1 MTDKIAFLAEGQ
13 LIYWRS
19 IIIAF
24 AVLTAILAAV
34 AMRLWQKKSLS
45 ALLIA
50 LPVAIIFSI
59 ACARFIDWYC
69 RFESYESLGAAMLD
83 LTGGGYSLMGVFI
96 GTIAACGLVRLLRV
110 TGDLPALLDCLT
122 PAAALGI
129 AVGRFSELFS
139 AADRGKF
146 LVETPSLQRL
156 PIGSA
161 VTNTISGAV
170 EWRFATFCAQAIWCA
185 LLLLI
190 LAVYWAVVRRRKNG
204 DAFLLFMLLYSLGQ
218 ILLDS
223 TRYDALFLRSNGF
236 VSLEQIVCAVTVAAI
251 ITLWSV
257 KSIRTGGF
265 RSALVLLWVLALLGL
280 GLVGGAE
287 WFVQRK
293 RDQFALAYS
302 AMSLGLFMV
311 FTAGTLLK
319 RSARRAEQDP
329 PETPDA
335 EPQAE
340 MISEGDHD
348 AEQLETLSG
357 GTAQDLPGEHGG
369 FLQDGGPGP
378 GR

>member
-24 AVLTAILAAV
+24 AALTALLGAV
-34 AMRLWQKKSLS
+34 ALRLWQKKSLID
-45 ALLIA
+45 LLIA
-50 LPVAIIFSI
+50 LPVAIIFSVM
-59 ACARFIDWYC
+59 CARFIDWYC
-69 RFESYESLGAAMLD
+69 RFESYESLGAAMKI
-83 LTGGGYSLMGVFI
+83 LTGGGYSLMGVFL
-96 GTIAACGLVRLLRV
+96 GTILACCLVRLLRV
-110 TGDLPALLDCLT
+110 TDDLPALLDCLS

-139 AADRGKF
+139 AADRGKI

-170 EWRFATFCAQAIWCA
+170 EWRFATFCFQAVWCA
-185 LLLLI
+185 LLFLI
-190 LAVYWAVVRRRKNG
+190 LAVYWAVVRRRKSG
-204 DAFLLFMLLYSLGQ
+204 DVFLLFMLLYCLGQ

-251 ITLWSV
+251 IVLWSV
-257 KSIRTGGF
+257 KSIRAGGF
-265 RSALVLLWVLALLGL
+265 RNFLVPLWLLSLLGL
-280 GLVGGAE
+280 GLAGGAE

-293 RDQFALAYS
+293 IDQYPLAYS
-302 AMSLGLFMV
+302 AMALGLFMV
-311 FTAGTLLK
+311 FTAAVLLK
-319 RSARRAEQDP
+319 RAAGRAEP
-329 PETPDA
+329 GT
-335 EPQAE
+335 EPQAGK
-340 MISEGDHD
+340 ISEGKND

-357 GTAQDLPGEHGG
+357 GTAQDLSGEHGG
-369 FLQDGGPGP
+369 FLQDGGPGS

>member
-1 MTDKIAFLAEGQ
+1 MTDKVAFLAEGQ
-13 LIYWRS
+13 FIYWRS
-19 IIIAF
+19 IIIA
-24 AVLTAILAAV
+24 AAALTALLAAV
-34 AMRLWQKKSLS
+34 AVRLWQKKSLVS
-45 ALLIA
+45 LLIA
-50 LPVAIIFSI
+50 LPVAIIFSVM
-59 ACARFIDWYC
+59 CARFIDWYC
-69 RFESYESLGAAMLD
+69 RFESYESFGAAMST
-83 LTGGGYSLMGVFI
+83 LTGGGYSLIGVFI
-96 GTIAACGLVRLLRV
+96 GTIAACSLMRLLRV
-110 TGDLPALLDCLT
+110 TDDLPALLDSLS

-146 LVETPSLQRL
+146 PVENPSLQRL

-161 VTNTISGAV
+161 VTNSISGAV
-170 EWRFATFCAQAIWCA
+170 EWRFATFCAQGIWCA

-190 LAVYWAVVRRRKNG
+190 LAAYWAVVRRRKSG
-204 DAFLLFMLLYSLGQ
+204 DVFLLFMLLYCLGQ

-223 TRYDALFLRSNGF
+223 TRYDALFLRTNGF

-251 ITLWSV
+251 LTLWSV
-257 KSIRTGGF
+257 KTIRAGGF
-265 RSALVLLWVLALLGL
+265 RSFLVLLWVLALLGL

-302 AMSLGLFMV
+302 AMALGLFMV

-319 RSARRAEQDP
+319 RSAKRAEMSP
-329 PETPDA
+329 PETPDTGPHT
-335 EPQAE
+335 EE
-340 MISEGDHD
+340 DHD

-357 GTAQDLPGEHGG
+357 GAAQDLPGEHGG

-378 GR
+378 SR